1 MHHPLDQIQYL
12 QSYFS
17 CSSYHNVIQILLA
30 SFWNINNFSSYT
42 YWSYTSKYNN
52 AAVQPSHTAPGSKF
66 TMSFCRQ
73 FALRV
78 TSPSHESASVCT
90 CTLLCIPLLHFTTMK
105 MPQCALC
112 PITLL
117 RIKSSVCIFVV
128 LFVSFRK
135 RDSYVWQNTGWNICL
150 FRFRLSIIIQ
160 TARATGTRRSNSW
173 QRVQPTATLSAVGGV
188 RRWGNRCY
196 MSWFRP
202 SNLIGQDAFRE
213 HWHIVQQYWDL

>member
-1 MHHPLDQIQYL
+1 MHHPPSFDQIQYL

-17 CSSYHNVIQILLA
+17 CSRYHNFIQILLA
-30 SFWNINNFSSYT
+30 SFWSINNFSTYT

-52 AAVQPSHTAPGSKF
+52 ATVQPSHTAPGSKF
-66 TMSFCRQ
+66 TMSFCCQ

-90 CTLLCIPLLHFTTMK
+90 CTLLCILLLHFTTMK

-117 RIKSSVCIFVV
+117 RIKSSVCTFVV
-128 LFVSFRK
+128 LFVSFGK
-135 RDSYVWQNTGWNICL
+135 GDSYIWQNAGWNIRL

-160 TARATGTRRSNSW
+160 TAHATGTCQNKSW
-173 QRVQPTATLSAVGGV
+173 QRVQPTATLSAVGGQ
-188 RRWGNRCY
+188 
-196 MSWFRP
+196 
-202 SNLIGQDAFRE
+202 I
-213 HWHIVQQYWDL
+213 